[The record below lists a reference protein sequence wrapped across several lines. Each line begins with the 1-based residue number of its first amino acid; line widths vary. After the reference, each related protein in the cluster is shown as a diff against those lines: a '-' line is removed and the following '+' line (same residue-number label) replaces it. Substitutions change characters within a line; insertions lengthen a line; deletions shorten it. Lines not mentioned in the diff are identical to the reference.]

1 LHNRIFIIV
10 PLIYMHWLLL
20 LHSPSRA
27 LSHLFVDQN
36 HFLINMCHSS
46 LLYFDDC
53 AISLHLLLS
62 SHASSYAAAC
72 CFASN
77 LLFDIEESNNNQYLL
92 FHQKKIWKPISY
104 LLHYL
109 FLTLVPRGRHCNTP
123 DYRIKFRWSYLYS
136 SSSITH
142 K

>member
-1 LHNRIFIIV
+1 MFPCFLLQLACSDDHASAEPKVLGQDDTRPSDHVGLCCSTWLHNQTFIIV

-20 LHSPSRA
+20 LCSPSIA
-27 LSHLFVDQN
+27 KSHLFLDQN

-53 AISLHLLLS
+53 AIILHLLLS

-77 LLFDIEESNNNQYLL
+77 LLFDIEESNNN
-92 FHQKKIWKPISY
+92 
-104 LLHYL
+104 
-109 FLTLVPRGRHCNTP
+109 
-123 DYRIKFRWSYLYS
+123 
-136 SSSITH
+136 
-142 K
+142 